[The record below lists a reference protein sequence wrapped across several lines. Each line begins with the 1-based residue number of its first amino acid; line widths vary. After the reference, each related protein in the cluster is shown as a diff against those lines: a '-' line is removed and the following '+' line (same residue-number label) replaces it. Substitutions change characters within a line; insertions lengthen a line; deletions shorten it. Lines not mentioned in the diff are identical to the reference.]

1 MPRTT
6 TDPKP
11 HLVTI
16 HMSDADLEQLDRLA
30 KKWGATRSEVLRRL
44 LRRTKATTKR

>member
-11 HLVTI
+11 LLVTI
-16 HMSDADLEQLDRLA
+16 HVSEADLEQLDHLA
-30 KKWGATRSEVLRRL
+30 EKWDVSRSEVLRRL
-44 LRRTKATTKR
+44 LRRTRKAR

>member
-1 MPRTT
+1 MARTT

-16 HMSDADLEQLDRLA
+16 HMSTADIEHLDRLA
-30 KKWGATRSEVLRRL
+30 KKWGVSRSEVLRRL
-44 LRRTKATTKR
+44 LRRTGQGEQR